1 MENESIIE
9 VQLSGI
15 KEDVTKLQEDHDKT
29 KERQDKLDT
38 KIEKTLDRM
47 QKYQDMN
54 NEKFLQLSINNAQM
68 LEMTKNV
75 EKNTERT
82 ADIMEKMVEED
93 KETKAS
99 IDKKFAE
106 VDDDISDLKSEIHT
120 KINSIETTNI
130 SEDGESRISGKTWGT
145 ILIALFALMET
156 MIKVVAPLLAPLI
169 TK

>member
-1 MENESIIE
+1 
-9 VQLSGI
+9 
-15 KEDVTKLQEDHDKT
+15 
-29 KERQDKLDT
+29 
-38 KIEKTLDRM
+38 M

-99 IDKKFAE
+99 IDK
-106 VDDDISDLKSEIHT
+106 SLLKSMM
-120 KINSIETTNI
+120 
-130 SEDGESRISGKTWGT
+130 
-145 ILIALFALMET
+145 ILVI
-156 MIKVVAPLLAPLI
+156 
-169 TK
+169 